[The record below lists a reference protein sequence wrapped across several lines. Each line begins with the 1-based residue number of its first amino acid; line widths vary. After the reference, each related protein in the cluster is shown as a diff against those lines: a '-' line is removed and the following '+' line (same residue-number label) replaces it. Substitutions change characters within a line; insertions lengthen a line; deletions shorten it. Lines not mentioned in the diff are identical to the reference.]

1 LEVIRKE
8 FVPAMEWRNGE
19 MEKWIWVRQCGPLRR
34 IENGGAL
41 PQSVENKKAARA
53 GGLNPAKLGW
63 RG

>member
-1 LEVIRKE
+1 
-8 FVPAMEWRNGE
+8 MEWRNGE